1 VCLAVVAWKAAARF
15 PLLLAANR
23 DERHDRPTAP
33 AAWWPD
39 LPNVLGGRDLE
50 ARGTWLAIDRSGRIA
65 AVTNFR
71 EPAQAPHGR
80 SRGALVTGFLAG
92 RATVDEYAA
101 AVAAHGRDY
110 GPFNLLLFDGHELRY
125 LSNRARPVR
134 LAPGVHALSNAAL
147 EADWP
152 KMRSAHRGMEGITMS
167 ATPTE
172 ELFELLAR
180 RSAAPPAD
188 RYRTA
193 HFIDGPV
200 YGTRCSTVITI
211 DSAGEVSFAERSF
224 DAAARLTSEVRET
237 FRLTPS

>member
-1 VCLAVVAWKAAARF
+1 MAVVAWKVAARF

-23 DERHDRPTAP
+23 DERHDRPSAP

-39 LPNVLGGRDLE
+39 LPGVLGGRDLE
-50 ARGTWLAIDRSGRIA
+50 AHGSWLAIDRGGRIA

-71 EPAQAPHGR
+71 EPVQGRYAR

-92 RATVDEYAA
+92 RASVAELASD
-101 AVAAHGRDY
+101 VAAHGHEY

-125 LSNRARPVR
+125 LSNRAPPVR
-134 LAPGVHALSNAAL
+134 LSPGVHALSNAAL

-152 KMRSAHRGMEGITMS
+152 KMRTARSGMEALTAS
-167 ATPTE
+167 AAPAE
-172 ELFELLAR
+172 GLFELLAR
-180 RSAAPPAD
+180 RSAAPAAD
-188 RYRTA
+188 RYRSA

-211 DSAGEVSFAERSF
+211 DAAGAVTFA
-224 DAAARLTSEVRET
+224 
-237 FRLTPS
+237 